1 MATEMQNVSDFGPL
15 QSIVQRTV
23 VQLLKEVCP
32 VHPRCRGQVDDK
44 QSKRDSLTYSTNKN

>member
-23 VQLLKEVCP
+23 VQLLKEVSA
-32 VHPRCRGQVDDK
+32 
-44 QSKRDSLTYSTNKN
+44 QSTHVVEVKWMISNQNGTV